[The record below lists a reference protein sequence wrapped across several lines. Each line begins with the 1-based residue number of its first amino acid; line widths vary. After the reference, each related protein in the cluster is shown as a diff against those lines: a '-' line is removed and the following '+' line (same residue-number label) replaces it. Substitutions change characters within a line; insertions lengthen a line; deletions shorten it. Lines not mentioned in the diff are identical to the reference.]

1 MHSAKPNGPATFW
14 QGFLLP
20 KILPAN
26 KPAKPL
32 GANPADGLKL
42 FYRKLVCKPNIFF
55 VCLPDI
61 LAPMKP
67 EETVDYNIKVCWHA
81 ISRMYNTQAAKHDIT
96 TSIGFVLLNIDQE
109 NGTPATKIAPLLGLE
124 TRSLTRILRSM
135 EERGLIYKQA
145 DTQDK
150 RSVRIFLTEEGLRGK
165 EISRQTVRHFN
176 QKVREKIP
184 QAQLETLF
192 KVVGQINAM
201 IESKSLFDDFMP
213 KPLRP
218 ETTSA

>member
-1 MHSAKPNGPATFW
+1 
-14 QGFLLP
+14 LL
-20 KILPAN
+20 
-26 KPAKPL
+26 
-32 GANPADGLKL
+32 
-42 FYRKLVCKPNIFF
+42 
-55 VCLPDI
+55 
-61 LAPMKP
+61 MKP
-67 EETVDYNIKVCWHA
+67 EETVDYNIKVAWHA

-135 EERGLIYKQA
+135 EEKGLIYKQA

-176 QKVREKIP
+176 LKVREKIP
-184 QAQLETLF
+184 QNQLDVMF
-192 KVVGQINAM
+192 KVIGQITGM
-201 IESKSLFDDFMP
+201 IESKTLFEDFQLKTIRSESP
-213 KPLRP
+213 
-218 ETTSA
+218 TA

>member
-1 MHSAKPNGPATFW
+1 
-14 QGFLLP
+14 
-20 KILPAN
+20 
-26 KPAKPL
+26 
-32 GANPADGLKL
+32 
-42 FYRKLVCKPNIFF
+42 
-55 VCLPDI
+55 
-61 LAPMKP
+61 MKP
-67 EETVDYNIKVCWHA
+67 EETVDYNIKVAWHA

-135 EERGLIYKQA
+135 EEKGLIYKQA

-176 QKVREKIP
+176 LKVREKIP
-184 QAQLETLF
+184 QNQLDIMF
-192 KVVGQINAM
+192 KVIGQITGM
-201 IESKSLFDDFMP
+201 IEGKTLYEDFQL
-213 KPLRP
+213 KQLRS
-218 ETTSA
+218 ESSST